1 LSYWPTPNL
10 QLGLLGFPVQSVRPF
25 MRAEFLYLQ
34 PTGRKFFILRRCII
48 TTLTFR
54 TGECNNIAHNLAFF
68 QQISCLM
75 MRPFSGHIIRDGVSL
90 FPVYLITSVTRPAPT
105 VRPPSRIAKR
115 MCCSIAIGVISVT
128 SIVTL
133 SPGITIST
141 PSGSVMSPVTSV
153 VRK

>member
-25 MRAEFLYLQ
+25 MRAEFLYLK

-54 TGECNNIAHNLAFF
+54 TGQCNNITHNLAFF
-68 QQISCLM
+68 QQMSGST
-75 MRPFSGHIIRDGVSL
+75 MRPQRTHHSRRVVT
-90 FPVYLITSVTRPAPT
+90 VYLITSVTRPAPT

-115 MCCSIAIGVISVT
+115 MCCSIAIGVISIT